1 MGSVGTLAGT
11 REEVAVSDAAARAAQ
26 AKRLMEDPLLVE
38 ALANIRAG
46 AIAAWESTKTD
57 QADAREVAW
66 LTVKVVGRIEAEL
79 QSIID
84 NGAIAAMRVQAP
96 VR

>member
-1 MGSVGTLAGT
+1 MTNS
-11 REEVAVSDAAARAAQ
+11 AARAAA
-26 AKRLMEDPLLVE
+26 AKRLMDDPMLVE
-38 ALANIRAG
+38 ALANIRNA
-46 AIAAWESTKTD
+46 AITAWESTKTD
-57 QADAREVAW
+57 QAEAREFAW

-84 NGAIAAMRVQAP
+84 DGTIAASRVQAP

>member
-1 MGSVGTLAGT
+1 M
-11 REEVAVSDAAARAAQ
+11 SDATARAAHAQ
-26 AKRLMEDPLLVE
+26 RLMDDPVLIE
-38 ALANIRAG
+38 ALANIRFA
-46 AIAAWESTKTD
+46 AIKAWETTAID
-57 QADAREVAW
+57 NAQAREFAW

-84 NGAIAAMRVQAP
+84 NGKIAASRVQAP